1 MPQTMAQLEPMLK
14 TVYEGSLEK
23 QMQDKNLAYN
33 RISSSSGGAKFT
45 TDHTGGKYV
54 EFAIHITRNNG
65 IGARNENE
73 ALPNA
78 GSQGTANARMRMRHQ
93 YGAIEITGQVF
104 DLATKDYQTFANAVD
119 LEIDRLK
126 DDLAKDR
133 NRQFFGNGSG
143 KIAAITA
150 VAAGQV
156 LTLDNLQYIQEEMLL
171 DAVVATTGA
180 VHASGIK
187 ILSID
192 EETKKVTMTG
202 TLSAIV
208 AGDILVRKGSWNREW
223 TGLGAIID
231 DKSTLYD
238 LNPSTTSLWKAHVNN
253 QGGTATALNEA
264 VWMRMADKI
273 GKSGGKISAMYTSR
287 GVQRAYWQLLA
298 GQRRFMNTQELKG
311 GYKSLQFDAGSE
323 GSINMLVDDDAP
335 KGTCIFVD
343 ESKLKVYRPHAFKFM
358 DRQGSMWKM
367 KSDAN
372 GDYDTYVARMAEYS
386 EIGTR
391 RRNTHGIVR
400 NIVEDSE

>member
-33 RISSSSGGAKFT
+33 RISTSGNGAKFT
-45 TDHTGGKYV
+45 NDHTGGKYV

-78 GSQGTANARMRMRHQ
+78 GFQGTANARIRMRHQ

-133 NRQFFGNGSG
+133 NRQYFGNGSG
-143 KIAAITA
+143 KIAAVVSVSGNVI
-150 VAAGQV
+150 
-156 LTLDNLQYIQEEMLL
+156 TLDSIQYMQEEMLL
-171 DAVVATTGA
+171 DAVVGTNGT

-187 ILSID
+187 VTSINED
-192 EETKKVTMTG
+192 ENKVTVTG
-202 TLSAIV
+202 TLTGVV

-238 LNPSTTSLWKAHVNN
+238 LSPSTTSLWKSHVNN
-253 QGGTATALNEA
+253 QGGTAKALNEA

-273 GKSGGKISAMYTSR
+273 GRSGGKISAMYTSR

-311 GYKSLQFDAGSE
+311 GYKTLQFDAGSE
-323 GSINMLVDDDAP
+323 GSIDMLVDDDAP

-343 ESKLKVYRPHAFKFM
+343 ESKIKVYRPHPFKFM
-358 DRQGSMWKM
+358 DRQGSMWTQKR
-367 KSDAN
+367 DAN
-372 GDYDTYVARMAEYS
+372 GDYDAYVARMAEYS

-400 NIVEDSE
+400 NIIEDES